1 MPAAASHDD
10 LQAHLLELRR
20 DLHAHPE
27 LGYEESRTAALIAKK
42 LRALGIEVTTGLG
55 KTGVVGTLRC
65 GNSPRA
71 IGLRADMDA
80 LPLTELNEFP
90 HRSRHEGRMHA
101 CGHDG
106 HTAMLLGAAEALSIS
121 RDYSG
126 TVHFIFQPAEESGGG
141 ALAMIEDG
149 LLERFPMQQVFAL
162 HNWPGLAVGELH
174 VRDGV
179 MMAGADTFE
188 IRVTGRGGH
197 AAMPHQA
204 IDVIVAGSSL
214 VQALQTLVSRN
225 VDAQQAAVVSVT
237 RFNAGQT
244 TNVLPEQAELAGT
257 VRTLTPEMQSAVASG
272 MRRIC
277 HGIEEA
283 FGVTIR
289 LDYRHGYPPT
299 RNASA
304 PVELCR
310 NVARE
315 IFGADRVHGD
325 LMPSMGS
332 EDFAFL
338 AQAVPACYAW
348 LGNGAIVGG
357 AHLHGPHYD
366 FNDALLPLGV
376 RYWVRLAHLALAE
389 PS

>member
-1 MPAAASHDD
+1 MPAAGSHDD
-10 LQAHLLELRR
+10 LQANLVQLRR
-20 DLHAHPE
+20 DLHSHPE
-27 LGYEESRTAALIAKK
+27 LGYEESRTAALVASK
-42 LRALGIEVTTGLG
+42 LQALGIEVTTGLG
-55 KTGVVGTLRC
+55 KTGVVGTLRR
-65 GNSPRA
+65 GDSPRSV
-71 IGLRADMDA
+71 GLRADMDA

-90 HRSRHEGRMHA
+90 YRSRHEGRMHA

-106 HTAMLLGAAEALSIS
+106 HTAMLLGAAEALSAS
-121 RDYSG
+121 RDFSG

-141 ALAMIEDG
+141 ARAMIEDG

-188 IRVTGRGGH
+188 IHVTGRGGH

-204 IDVIVAGSSL
+204 IDVIVASSSL

-244 TNVLPEQAELAGT
+244 TNVLPERAELAGT
-257 VRTLTPEMQSAVASG
+257 VRTFTPEMQSALESG
-272 MRRIC
+272 MHRIC

-299 RNASA
+299 RNASG

-315 IFGADRVHGD
+315 VFGAERVRGD

-332 EDFAFL
+332 EDFAFI

-348 LGNGAIVGG
+348 IGNGMIGDG
-357 AHLHGPHYD
+357 AHLHSPHYD
-366 FNDALLPLGV
+366 FNDDLIPFGV
-376 RYWVRLAHLALAE
+376 RYWVRLTRAALAE
-389 PS
+389 SS

>member
-1 MPAAASHDD
+1 MPAAASNDD
-10 LQAHLLELRR
+10 LPARLVELRR

-27 LGYEESRTAALIAKK
+27 LGYEECRTAALVVSK
-42 LRALGIEVTTGLG
+42 LQALGIEVTTGLG

-65 GNSPRA
+65 GNSPRS

-106 HTAMLLGAAEALSIS
+106 HTAMLLGAAEALAAD
-121 RDYSG
+121 RAFSG
-126 TVHFIFQPAEESGGG
+126 TVYFIFQPAEESGGG
-141 ALAMIEDG
+141 ARAMIADG

-188 IRVTGRGGH
+188 IHVTGRGGH

-204 IDVIVAGSSL
+204 IDVIVASSAL
-214 VQALQTLVSRN
+214 VQTLQTLVSRN

-244 TNVLPEQAELAGT
+244 TNVLPERAELAGT
-257 VRTLTPEMQSAVASG
+257 VRTFTPEMQSGLEAG
-272 MRRIC
+272 MRRVC
-277 HGIEEA
+277 HGIEET
-283 FGVTIR
+283 FGVAIR

-299 RNASA
+299 ANAPG
-304 PVELCR
+304 PVAMCR
-310 NVARE
+310 KVARE
-315 IFGADRVHGD
+315 VFGVDRVRGD

-332 EDFAFL
+332 EDFAFM
-338 AQAVPACYAW
+338 AKAVPACYAW
-348 LGNGAIVGG
+348 IGNGRIGGG
-357 AHLHGPHYD
+357 AHLHSPHYD
-366 FNDALLPLGV
+366 FNDDLIPLGV
-376 RYWVRLAHLALAE
+376 RYWVRLAHTALAE
-389 PS
+389 PA